1 MLQSGIIQRSNNPFN
16 SPVMLVKKKDDSQR
30 LCVDYRALNK
40 LTVKDKFP
48 ITIVEKLL
56 KELVGATF
64 FFQIGF
70 KGKVSLDS
78 YGS

>member
-56 KELVGATF
+56 KKLVGATF
-64 FFQIGF
+64 FFPNWI
-70 KGKVSLDS
+70 
-78 YGS
+78 